1 MYILHIGT
9 RGREHRQTECEIVCS
24 KLAYYV
30 SEDSFFCKAKV
41 NVMPLSHRS
50 KIYVHYAAGRAAILS
65 IQKRH
70 IIFCRCHCQC
80 SERSRRAAA
89 EARQAVNRDCCSN
102 TARFC
107 HLSLFYRWA
116 SLDPIDLS
124 VKQSLIRGQYHHYH
138 HHQSKSCLPWPSTIT
153 PRVASCSF
161 LLVHLLL
168 LLLVGR

>member
-1 MYILHIGT
+1 MQP
-9 RGREHRQTECEIVCS
+9 GR
-24 KLAYYV
+24 
-30 SEDSFFCKAKV
+30 
-41 NVMPLSHRS
+41 P
-50 KIYVHYAAGRAAILS
+50 AILS

-153 PRVASCSF
+153 HRVASFTQLKKCWRKKEKKKMTSMIQGKCHVSDLQSWTNQCLGYF
-161 LLVHLLL
+161 ILANHSKNIHWCMILFCTFSL
-168 LLLVGR
+168 